1 MIAAVAPVEIH
12 ESRRWKLLTPI
23 MAINDLPATEI
34 AIHQYSDRKGGRK
47 EKGSGLRPASPL
59 MLDALLVPRDPRGIV
74 VLCGFVLAAALGIG
88 ALVVGDPIGYAF
100 LAGAAIGYLFLQT
113 RMLPVLIFLAIAVYG
128 AAGGLAG
135 GAVDWVECVVALLL
149 TIVAL
154 VPVPGIYRD
163 EPRATPRAPDET
175 VPASSRSNGQTSAF
189 PEVSPIRTST
199 KLEDQI
205 ATATDATS
213 HRLTIQSI
221 GQLRL
226 LNSAGDLASDLEDKP
241 VLAFMWKYL
250 LARAACGQAHVTRE
264 AFGDELSPG
273 MSKSTQRERLRKQLY
288 DLQND
293 IAPALAAVVRTNR
306 SDVWMDLKDT
316 DFDIAS
322 LRQLGERIRQ
332 REFMLDSKVAEEVR
346 RMLLAT
352 GDQEF
357 LAGFEE
363 LENKVTQGRGTAA
376 EVVAQARET
385 IASLR
390 GDLASA
396 LAEYHDAAG
405 HPEAAIP
412 VLRSA
417 LDALPH
423 RQDLARRLVVAYL
436 KTGQTALA
444 SEVRRNFDL
453 KQE

>member
-1 MIAAVAPVEIH
+1 M
-12 ESRRWKLLTPI
+12 RR
-23 MAINDLPATEI
+23 
-34 AIHQYSDRKGGRK
+34 G
-47 EKGSGLRPASPL
+47 SPL

-74 VLCGFVLAAALGIG
+74 VLCGFVMAAALGIG
-88 ALVVGDPIGYAF
+88 ALLVGDPIGYAF

-113 RMLPVLIFLAIAVYG
+113 RMLPALIFLAVALYG

-149 TIVAL
+149 TLVAL
-154 VPVPGIYRD
+154 FPVPAKYRD
-163 EPRATPRAPDET
+163 EPRSAPSDTPKEP
-175 VPASSRSNGQTSAF
+175 VPVSSQSNGQTSAF
-189 PEVSPIRTST
+189 LEVPPTRSST
-199 KLEDQI
+199 KVETLP
-205 ATATDATS
+205 ASVPDAPS
-213 HRLTIQSI
+213 HPLAIHSI

-226 LNSAGDLASDLEDKP
+226 LNSNGDLARDLEGKP

-250 LARAACGQAHVTRE
+250 LARAAYGAAHVSRD

-293 IAPALAAVVRTNR
+293 ISPALAAVVRTNR
-306 SDVWMDLKDT
+306 SDVWMDLKET
-316 DFDIAS
+316 EFDVAL
-322 LRQLGERIRQ
+322 LRQLGERVRQ
-332 REFMLDSKVAEEVR
+332 REFMLDSKLADEVR
-346 RMLLAT
+346 RTLQAT

-363 LENKVTQGRGTAA
+363 LENKVTQARGTAGV
-376 EVVAQARET
+376 VVAQARET

-390 GDLASA
+390 ADLASA

-405 HPEAAIP
+405 RPEAAIP

-436 KTGQTALA
+436 KTDQAALA